1 MNYDKLDERERKN
14 YQNLRG
20 LINYSKKLTMEL
32 DQQREKVQMAENIIS
47 DLKKAGS
54 DNIDSLMNLM
64 NGYKVKQVQTEKEIQ
79 KLSQLTVL
87 KDDELVGLDQD
98 IDHLKHYLGV
108 AKDNLDLDIHDLLG
122 VLEKNKRSIRA

>member
-1 MNYDKLDERERKN
+1 MLMNYDKLDERERKN

-20 LINYSKKLTMEL
+20 LINYSKKLTM
-32 DQQREKVQMAENIIS
+32 QMAENIIS

-79 KLSQLTVL
+79 KLS
-87 KDDELVGLDQD
+87 
-98 IDHLKHYLGV
+98 
-108 AKDNLDLDIHDLLG
+108 
-122 VLEKNKRSIRA
+122 

>member
-1 MNYDKLDERERKN
+1 MLMNYDKLDERERKN

-79 KLSQLTVL
+79 KLS
-87 KDDELVGLDQD
+87 
-98 IDHLKHYLGV
+98 
-108 AKDNLDLDIHDLLG
+108 
-122 VLEKNKRSIRA
+122 